1 MDESLR
7 QAKRKNQLTNHNNVF
22 EKEDRNLMQKLNYS
36 SSSLSV
42 NDISYQETEG
52 RASQV
57 KRESR
62 SLLDFTKELEI
73 QSIE

>member
-1 MDESLR
+1 M
-7 QAKRKNQLTNHNNVF
+7 KRKNQLTNHNNVF

-42 NDISYQETEG
+42 NDISYQETEE